1 MPFRFVPQTVAEID
15 VMVFYIDGATT
26 EIAPFFR

>member
-1 MPFRFVPQTVAEID
+1 MSFRFVSQTISEID
-15 VMVFYIDGATT
+15 VMVFYVDGATT